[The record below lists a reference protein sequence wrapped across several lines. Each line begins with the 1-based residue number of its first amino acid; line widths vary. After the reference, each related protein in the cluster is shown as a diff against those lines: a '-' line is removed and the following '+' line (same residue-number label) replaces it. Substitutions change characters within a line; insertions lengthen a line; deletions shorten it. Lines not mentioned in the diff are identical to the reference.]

1 MFSGVSHSDTKI
13 KSENVM
19 NVLNRLVKS
28 ALVVAM
34 SLAVLP
40 LTATA
45 QSFPDKPIKI
55 LCPFPPGGGTDF
67 VSRIVGAKL
76 AELTGWQVIVENK
89 PGAGGNLAIEFASKT
104 PADGYT
110 LVMGQTDNMMLGPWL
125 YNNLTYDSVKSF
137 SPVIQ
142 VSVTPAGIGTS
153 PKSDL
158 KTPQDLVRKGKSA
171 EGLRWGTAGL
181 GTLGHVVGEDFKK
194 RANINLLQVP
204 YKGAGPAITD
214 VMGGQV
220 DVYIGTLASLA
231 PHAKSGK
238 LLAVAVTSGERS
250 PEFPDVPT
258 LNETVAK
265 GMDFNIWTGL
275 FAPAGTPP
283 AVVAT
288 LNTAL
293 NRVLAD
299 PDVIARFKSA
309 GVAPAGGTVQNFDAF
324 VKKDYANWGRI
335 IKESGIKLN

>member
-1 MFSGVSHSDTKI
+1 MKI
-13 KSENVM
+13 M
-19 NVLNRLVKS
+19 NRLVKS

-34 SLAVLP
+34 SLAAIP

-45 QSFPDKPIKI
+45 QNFPDKPIKI

-67 VSRIVGAKL
+67 VSRIVAAKL
-76 AELTGWQVIVENK
+76 GELTGWQVVVENK
-89 PGAGGNLAIEFASKT
+89 PGAGGNLAIEAASKA

-125 YNNLTYDSVKSF
+125 YNNLSYDSVKSF
-137 SPVIQ
+137 APVIQ

-158 KTPQDLVRKGKSA
+158 KTPADLVKKGKTA

-181 GTLGHVVGEDFKK
+181 GTLGHLVGEDFKK
-194 RANINLLQVP
+194 RANINVLQVP

-238 LLAVAVTSGERS
+238 LLAVAVTSGKRS

-258 LNETVAK
+258 LDETVAK

-275 FAPAGTPP
+275 FAPAGTP
-283 AVVAT
+283 AANIAI
-288 LNTAL
+288 LNKEI
-293 NRVLAD
+293 NRVLAM
-299 PDVIARFKSA
+299 PDVIAKMNGA
-309 GVAPAGGTVQNFDAF
+309 GVATVGGSVADFTAF
-324 VKKDYANWGRI
+324 VKKDYATWEKL
-335 IKESGIKLN
+335 IKESGVKLN

>member
-1 MFSGVSHSDTKI
+1 MKI
-13 KSENVM
+13 I
-19 NVLNRLVKS
+19 NRLLKS

-34 SLAVLP
+34 SLTAIP

-45 QSFPDKPIKI
+45 QNFPDKPIKI

-67 VSRIVGAKL
+67 VSRIVAAKL
-76 AELTGWQVIVENK
+76 SEITGWQVIVENK
-89 PGAGGNLAIEFASKT
+89 PGAGGNLAIEAASKS

-125 YNNLTYDSVKSF
+125 YNNLSYDSVKSF
-137 SPVIQ
+137 APVIQ

-153 PKSDL
+153 PKSGL
-158 KTPQDLVRKGKSA
+158 NTPQDLVNKGKSA

-181 GTLGHVVGEDFKK
+181 GTLGHIVGEDFKK

-238 LLAVAVTSGERS
+238 LVAVAITSGKRS
-250 PEFPDVPT
+250 PEFPNVPT

-265 GMDFNIWTGL
+265 GMDFSIWTGL
-275 FAPAGTPP
+275 FAPAGTP
-283 AVVAT
+283 AAHIAL
-288 LNTAL
+288 LNKEI
-293 NRVLAD
+293 NRVLAL
-299 PDVIARFKSA
+299 PDVIAKMNGA
-309 GVAPAGGTVQNFDAF
+309 GVAPVGGSVADFTAF
-324 VKKDYANWGRI
+324 VKKDYATWEKV